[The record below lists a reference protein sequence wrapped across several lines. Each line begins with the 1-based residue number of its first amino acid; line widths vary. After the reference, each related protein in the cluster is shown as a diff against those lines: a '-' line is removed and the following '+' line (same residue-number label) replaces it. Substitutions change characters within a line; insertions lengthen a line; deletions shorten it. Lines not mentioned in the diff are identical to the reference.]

1 MKKVK
6 KFYKG
11 LRNVL
16 KTEKIRRVSFSLD
29 KQDPRYTEPILIH
42 LTQEF
47 QKAKTIEDQEKIL
60 QKMVINGINPISFLA
75 FSTFFLVLFCI
86 FLHLVLNIV

>member
-1 MKKVK
+1 MRKVK
-6 KFYKG
+6 KFYTG

-16 KTEKIRRVSFSLD
+16 KNEKKRRISFSLD
-29 KQDPRYTEPILIH
+29 KQDPRYTEPILMQ

-60 QKMVINGINPISFLA
+60 QQMIINGINPLD
-75 FSTFFLVLFCI
+75 LR
-86 FLHLVLNIV
+86 LNLQLKKENKLSSKK

>member
-60 QKMVINGINPISFLA
+60 QKMVLNGINPIDLR
-75 FSTFFLVLFCI
+75 
-86 FLHLVLNIV
+86 LNLQLKKENKLSSKK